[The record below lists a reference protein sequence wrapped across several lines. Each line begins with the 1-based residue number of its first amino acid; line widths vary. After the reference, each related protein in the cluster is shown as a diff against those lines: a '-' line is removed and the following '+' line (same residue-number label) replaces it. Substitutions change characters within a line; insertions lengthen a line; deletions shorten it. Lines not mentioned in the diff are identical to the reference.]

1 MSTAIDSGN
10 LVAVIA
16 VTCPAGE
23 GSEHAAQLEA
33 AVDADIA
40 KFDEYFQRELQ
51 NAPLIKSEVAVLKTY
66 LYWKTHQEKL
76 NAG

>member
-16 VTCPAGE
+16 VTCPVGE
-23 GSEHAAQLEA
+23 SSEHAAQLEA

-40 KFDEYFQRELQ
+40 KFDEWFQRELK
-51 NAPLIKSEVAVLKTY
+51 NAPLIPSEKSCIKTY